1 MAATAQDPGT
11 FLRALNDGS
20 LYRNI
25 LPPPAASGGSLTF
38 YCVDCKKV
46 RNLLQNPCLLIRFF
60 FATANFSTTYH
71 CFLFGHHAVDIYHR
85 NLVLFIT
92 VDWVGIVASLYPD

>member
-25 LPPPAASGGSLTF
+25 IPPPASLRGVLLPF
-38 YCVDCKKV
+38 IVLIVKK
-46 RNLLQNPCLLIRFF
+46 LGTYFKNPCLLIRFF

-71 CFLFGHHAVDIYHR
+71 CFLFGHH
-85 NLVLFIT
+85 
-92 VDWVGIVASLYPD
+92 